1 MASQYTT
8 NRQIRN
14 EQMRQNLEQGP
25 VEGIAAHQRPTKLQI
40 LQTENKNIEKNSVL
54 SSYDKEVQNLSSIE
68 KLKYEYGIEKNVV
81 LSRDN
86 VEKNRALIEKYME
99 FFSSYPDIFLDL
111 IQPAETKFHL
121 FFYQRLFLRACMRFK
136 YHYCIASRG
145 YSKSFL
151 SILAGIVRCV
161 FLPGT
166 TMFLVAPGASQG
178 VEIASEKI
186 NQIIN
191 IWPMLGAEIAKKN
204 ESQKEI
210 NLFFKNG
217 SNFDVLTVTSKSRG
231 LRRNAGIL
239 DEVRDHDP
247 DKLNAVVIPVM
258 NISRR
263 TASGAYNQYEKH
275 QPQTW
280 ISSAS
285 QKSDYC
291 YQKLIDFLERSILD
305 PDNIYVEGCDYHV
318 PVACGL
324 MPQDFINDVKND
336 STFNEITFAQEYL
349 SIFTGGASN
358 SWISTSKLTRLRKI
372 VNPHYKNKCQSNSK
386 EFYVIGVDVARS
398 GEARSIAAVWQVV
411 PCSPP
416 QKWRKKLVNLYT
428 FRGDERHFQDQANS
442 LKRLIALFQPK
453 EVIIDGTGLG
463 RGLLDFMVI
472 ETVDSK
478 TGEIFPAYASFNDEE
493 LKKVQPPDAPKI
505 INVLIASASLNS
517 EIHSIAYSEFMS
529 GHVRLLIEE
538 NEAKSKLMATKVGQ
552 KMPLDKRVAKLM
564 PYEMTTRLIEEMG
577 NLRVKATT
585 SSGKNIALERINKDI
600 QKDRFS
606 AAEYGLY
613 SIRMMEDEQ
622 AKKNRRGKN
631 RLFNF
636 IMKN

>member
-1 MASQYTT
+1 MALSTYQST
-8 NRQIRN
+8 RLQRG
-14 EQMRQNLEQGP
+14 ELLRQNLKNNAEQNL
-25 VEGIAAHQRPTKLQI
+25 EAHPRPNKKI
-40 LQTENKNIEKNSVL
+40 EEKNIQKNSVI
-54 SSYDKEVQNLSSIE
+54 SSYDKEIENLSSIDR
-68 KLKYEYGIEKNVV
+68 LKYEYGVEKNVV
-81 LSRDN
+81 LTKENIQQNRD
-86 VEKNRALIEKYME
+86 LIEKYIE
-99 FFSSYPDIFLDL
+99 YFSTYPDIFLDL
-111 IQPAETKFHL
+111 ICPADSKFHL
-121 FFYQRLFLRACMRFK
+121 YFYQRIFLRACMRFK

-151 SILAGIVRCV
+151 SILAGILRCI

-178 VEIASEKI
+178 VEIAQEKI
-186 NQIIN
+186 NLILS

-231 LRRNAGIL
+231 LRRNAGVI

-247 DKLNAVVIPVM
+247 EKLNAVVIPVM

-263 TASGAYNQYEKH
+263 TASGAWNPYEAH

-291 YQKLIDFLERSILD
+291 YQKMIDMVERSILD
-305 PDNIYVEGCDYHV
+305 PNNIYVEGCDYHV

-336 STFNEITFAQEYL
+336 ATFNEITFAQEYL

-358 SWISTSKLTRLRKI
+358 SWIPTSKLTRLRKI
-372 VNPHYKNKCQSNSK
+372 VNPHYKAKASQNG
-386 EFYVIGVDVARS
+386 EFYVISVDVARS
-398 GEARSIAAVWQVV
+398 GEARSIAAVWQVL
-411 PCSPP
+411 P
-416 QKWRKKLVNLYT
+416 QKAPKKWIKKLVNLYT

-442 LKRLIALFQPK
+442 LKRLIAAFNPK

-463 RGLLDFMVI
+463 RGLLDFMVM
-472 ETVDSK
+472 ETFDTR
-478 TGEIFPAYASFNDEE
+478 TGEVFPAYGSFNDDE
-493 LKKVQPPDAPKI
+493 LKKVQPNEAPQI
-505 INVLIASASLNS
+505 MNVLIASASLNT
-517 EIHSIAYSEFMS
+517 EVYSIAYTEFMS

-538 NEAKSKLMATKVGQ
+538 NEAKSKLMATKIGQ
-552 KMPLDKRVAKLM
+552 RMTLDKRVAKLM

-577 NLRVKATT
+577 NLRVKASTGA
-585 SSGKNIALERINKDI
+585 GKNIALERINKDI

-606 AAEYGLY
+606 AVSYGLY
-613 SIRMMEDEQ
+613 TIRLMEDKE
-622 AKKNRRGKN
+622 AKKAKRGKN
-631 RLFNF
+631 KLSAF

>member
-1 MASQYTT
+1 MAISAYQST
-8 NRQIRN
+8 RLQRN
-14 EQMRQNLEQGP
+14 EQMRQSLEQGTIQ
-25 VEGIAAHQRPTKLQI
+25 GLAAHPK
-40 LQTENKNIEKNSVL
+40 ENKIDEEIQKNSSGKNSVIP
-54 SSYDKEVQNLSSIE
+54 SYNKQIENLSSIE
-68 KLKYEYGIEKNVV
+68 RLKYEYGVEKNVV
-81 LSRDN
+81 LSREN
-86 VEKNRALIEKYME
+86 VEKNRELLEKYME
-99 FFSSYPDIFLDL
+99 YFSVYPDIFLDV
-111 IQPAETKFHL
+111 IAPADSRFHL
-121 FFYQRLFLRACMRFK
+121 YFYQRIFLRACMRYK

-151 SILAGIVRCV
+151 SILAGILRCI

-178 VEIASEKI
+178 VEIAQEKI
-186 NQIIN
+186 NLILS

-324 MPQDFINDVKND
+324 MPIDFINDVKND

-358 SWISTSKLTRLRKI
+358 SWIATSKLTRLRKI
-372 VNPHYKNKCQSNSK
+372 VNPHYKNKCTKGSK
-386 EFYVIGVDVARS
+386 EFYVISVDVARS
-398 GEARSIAAVWQVV
+398 GEARSIACVWHVLPQQ
-411 PCSPP
+411 SPK
-416 QKWRKKLVNLYT
+416 KWIKKLVNLYT

-442 LKRLIALFQPK
+442 LKRLIAAFDPK
-453 EVIIDGTGLG
+453 EVVIDGTGLG

-472 ETVDSK
+472 ETIDTK
-478 TGEIFPAYASFNDEE
+478 TGETLPAYASFNDEE

-505 INVLIASASLNS
+505 INTLIASASLNT
-517 EIHSIAYSEFMS
+517 EVYSIAYTELMS

-552 KMPLDKRVAKLM
+552 RMTLDKRVAKLM
-564 PYEMTTRLIEEMG
+564 PYEMTTRLIEEIG
-577 NLRVKATT
+577 NLRVKAATG
-585 SSGKNIALERINKDI
+585 SGKNIALERINKDI

-606 AAEYGLY
+606 ALCYGLY
-613 SIRMMEDEQ
+613 SIRCMEDEQ
-622 AKKNRRGKN
+622 ARKDKRGKFK
-631 RLFNF
+631 LSKF

>member
-1 MASQYTT
+1 M
-8 NRQIRN
+8 
-14 EQMRQNLEQGP
+14 
-25 VEGIAAHQRPTKLQI
+25 
-40 LQTENKNIEKNSVL
+40 
-54 SSYDKEVQNLSSIE
+54 
-68 KLKYEYGIEKNVV
+68 
-81 LSRDN
+81 
-86 VEKNRALIEKYME
+86 
-99 FFSSYPDIFLDL
+99 
-111 IQPAETKFHL
+111 
-121 FFYQRLFLRACMRFK
+121 
-136 YHYCIASRG
+136 
-145 YSKSFL
+145 
-151 SILAGIVRCV
+151 
-161 FLPGT
+161 
-166 TMFLVAPGASQG
+166 
-178 VEIASEKI
+178 
-186 NQIIN
+186 
-191 IWPMLGAEIAKKN
+191 
-204 ESQKEI
+204 
-210 NLFFKNG
+210 
-217 SNFDVLTVTSKSRG
+217 
-231 LRRNAGIL
+231 
-239 DEVRDHDP
+239 
-247 DKLNAVVIPVM
+247 
-258 NISRR
+258 
-263 TASGAYNQYEKH
+263 
-275 QPQTW
+275 
-280 ISSAS
+280 
-285 QKSDYC
+285 
-291 YQKLIDFLERSILD
+291 
-305 PDNIYVEGCDYHV
+305 
-318 PVACGL
+318 
-324 MPQDFINDVKND
+324 
-336 STFNEITFAQEYL
+336 
-349 SIFTGGASN
+349 
-358 SWISTSKLTRLRKI
+358 
-372 VNPHYKNKCQSNSK
+372 
-386 EFYVIGVDVARS
+386 
-398 GEARSIAAVWQVV
+398 V

>member
-1 MASQYTT
+1 M
-8 NRQIRN
+8 
-14 EQMRQNLEQGP
+14 
-25 VEGIAAHQRPTKLQI
+25 
-40 LQTENKNIEKNSVL
+40 
-54 SSYDKEVQNLSSIE
+54 
-68 KLKYEYGIEKNVV
+68 
-81 LSRDN
+81 
-86 VEKNRALIEKYME
+86 
-99 FFSSYPDIFLDL
+99 
-111 IQPAETKFHL
+111 
-121 FFYQRLFLRACMRFK
+121 
-136 YHYCIASRG
+136 
-145 YSKSFL
+145 
-151 SILAGIVRCV
+151 
-161 FLPGT
+161 
-166 TMFLVAPGASQG
+166 
-178 VEIASEKI
+178 
-186 NQIIN
+186 
-191 IWPMLGAEIAKKN
+191 
-204 ESQKEI
+204 
-210 NLFFKNG
+210 
-217 SNFDVLTVTSKSRG
+217 
-231 LRRNAGIL
+231 IL

-247 DKLNAVVIPVM
+247 SKLNAIVLPVM

-324 MPQDFINDVKND
+324 MPIDFINDVKND
-336 STFNEITFAQEYL
+336 TTFNEITFAQEYL
-349 SIFTGGASN
+349 SIFTGGAEN

-372 VNPHYKNKCQSNSK
+372 VNPHYRNKCTSPK
-386 EFYVIGVDVARS
+386 DFYVIGVDVARS
-398 GEARSIAAVWQVV
+398 GEARSIAAIWQVV
-411 PCSPP
+411 PQPSPK
-416 QKWRKKLVNLYT
+416 KWIKKLVNLYT

-442 LKRLIALFQPK
+442 LKKLIAAFDPK

-472 ETVDSK
+472 ETIDSK
-478 TGEIFPAYASFNDEE
+478 TGETLPAYGSYNDIE
-493 LKKVQPPDAPKI
+493 LKKVQPSDAPQI

-517 EIHSIAYSEFMS
+517 EVHSIAYSEFMS

-538 NEAKSKLMATKVGQ
+538 NEAKSRLMATKIGQ
-552 KMPLDKRVAKLM
+552 KMSLDKRVAKLM

-585 SSGKNIALERINKDI
+585 GSGKNIMLERINKEI

-613 SIRMMEDEQ
+613 SIRIMEDKEI
-622 AKKNRRGKN
+622 KKNKRGKT
-631 RLFNF
+631 RLTQF